1 MMQDMNNDS
10 EGGPAFSRR
19 DGVDLGVLYC
29 LSNPGMPNLY
39 KIGFTLRT
47 GAARARDLYHG
58 YGTESV
64 TGVPFPFKVVR
75 EWEFLPEDVPGIE
88 AEVHQLLRKVRVS
101 SGREFFHFEHDG
113 DAIKLIEKALE
124 RARWLEVAHAASR
137 EKWKATN
144 QRHDRPRG
152 DTLAR
157 EDLAAFEVPASVEAP
172 TMNVQE
178 CAQVTVNA
186 VQRQDTEARV
196 GQESAL
202 ITAIVCASVLA
213 GVLFATMKTAGG
225 GTLVF
230 CGLVGWLVYVMRK
243 DAPIGSDA
251 TLRQRE
257 SEPSRIA
264 ARAAMEAPGPSQ
276 PASNPQPAPI
286 AAPPRPTV
294 RAAPPAAV
302 ADSAA
307 KEWPGFRCPH
317 CWGLHPGRSDETPN
331 SLTVSCTSCKATFAF
346 GDRVK
351 IGAVTGGTYA
361 EAKGR
366 RAV

>member
-1 MMQDMNNDS
+1 MNNEI
-10 EGGPAFSRR
+10 EGPPAFSRR
-19 DGVDLGVLYC
+19 AGVDLGVLYC
-29 LSNPGMPNLY
+29 LSNPGMPKLY

-58 YGTESV
+58 YGTETV

-113 DAIKLIEKALE
+113 DAIKLIEMALE
-124 RARWLEVAHAASR
+124 HARWLEVAHAASR

-157 EDLAAFEVPASVEAP
+157 ENLAAFEVPASVKAP

-178 CAQVTVNA
+178 RAQVTVDA
-186 VQRQDTEARV
+186 VQRQDTEPRV
-196 GQESAL
+196 GHESAL

-230 CGLVGWLVYVMRK
+230 CGLVGWLVYAMRK
-243 DAPIGSDA
+243 DAPSGGDA
-251 TLRQRE
+251 TLRE
-257 SEPSRIA
+257 IEGELSSIA
-264 ARAAMEAPGPSQ
+264 ARAALEAPRPPQ
-276 PASNPQPAPI
+276 PAAKSQSAHIAAPI
-286 AAPPRPTV
+286 AAPTMSTV
-294 RAAPPAAV
+294 RAPPAAAE

-307 KEWPGFRCPH
+307 SEWPGFRCPH
-317 CWGLHPGRSDETPN
+317 CWGLHPGKSAETPS
-331 SLTVSCTSCKATFAF
+331 SLAINCTSCKATFAF

-351 IGAVTGGTYA
+351 IGAVVGNNYA
-361 EAKGR
+361 AAQGR
-366 RAV
+366 R